1 VRDES
6 VSPIVQIV
14 DDDEDVRKVIGETL
28 QNHGYEVLEAG
39 EATSA
44 WHQFQAEQP
53 DLSIVDIGL
62 PGEEDGIDL
71 LRQIHQKNR
80 EHPVLMISGQASPQQ
95 AVEAMKL
102 GAYDYLGKPVNFEK
116 LQILIARGLE
126 SIRHRQS
133 LERLKVTLQTEN
145 GFERLLG
152 DSPIFHQLIEV
163 ARRVAEIPSASVM
176 LTGESGTGKELFA
189 RAIHWSSSYAHEP
202 FVEINCAAVPETLL
216 EAELFG
222 FEKGAFTDAKQRKL
236 GLLEEANGG
245 TFFLDEVSELSP
257 NLQAKLLRVL
267 EERSFRR
274 LGGTRLIHVQFRLI
288 VATNANLEE
297 WVAEKKFREDLYYR
311 LNVIHLHL
319 PPLRERG
326 GDTISIARHFLRDIC
341 RDFGRDNMVLSPGAE
356 RLLLSYSW
364 PGNIRELRNVLQRA
378 VVLANGNVLKESDLS
393 SLLHADSANGATSS
407 PAPSSTPTLAIPTE
421 GISLDEVERMLIQ
434 SALRRTKGNVTA
446 AARLLKMSREKL
458 RYRIRKFGLRV
469 LELSKDLE
477 EGSDDA

>member
-1 VRDES
+1 M
-6 VSPIVQIV
+6 SPIIQIV
-14 DDDEDVRKVIGETL
+14 DDDPLIRQLIGEIL
-28 QNHGYEVLEAG
+28 QDSHYEVVEAG
-39 EATSA
+39 EAASA
-44 WHQFQAEQP
+44 WHQFRTDQP
-53 DLSIVDIGL
+53 DVSIVDIGL

-71 LRQIHQKNR
+71 LRRIHQENK

-102 GAYDYLGKPVNFEK
+102 GAFDYLGKPINLEK
-116 LQILIARGLE
+116 LQLLISRSLE
-126 SIRHRQS
+126 AIRRHQS
-133 LERLKVTLQTEN
+133 FERLKASLETEY
-145 GFERLLG
+145 GFDRLLG
-152 DSPIFHQLIEV
+152 NSPIFRQLIEV
-163 ARRVAEIPSASVM
+163 ARRVAEIPTASVL

-189 RAIHWSSSYAHEP
+189 RAIHWSSAHTHDP

-245 TFFLDEVSELSP
+245 SFFLDEVGELSL

-274 LGGTRLIHVQFRLI
+274 LGGTALIHVQFRLI

-297 WVAEKKFREDLYYR
+297 LIAQKKFREDLYYR

-326 GDTISIARHFLRDIC
+326 ADLIEIAHHLLKGIC
-341 RDFGRDNMVLSPGAE
+341 RDFGRAPLTLSPQAE
-356 RLLLSYSW
+356 EQLLSYHW
-364 PGNIRELRNVLQRA
+364 PGNVRELRNILQRA
-378 VVLANGNVLKESDLS
+378 VVLADGDVLEEGHLAS
-393 SLLHADSANGATSS
+393 SLRTVSSAEPTDPQA
-407 PAPSSTPTLAIPTE
+407 PAAVPSFSIPPE
-421 GISLDEVERMLIQ
+421 GLSFEEVERSMIQ
-434 SALRRTKGNVTA
+434 SALRRTRGNVTA

-458 RYRIRKFGLRV
+458 RYRIHKFGLRV
-469 LELSKDLE
+469 LELSDDLKE
-477 EGSDDA
+477 DLQNV